1 MDAVDLMRLAI
12 VGLLL
17 AYAFTLERWRQD
29 RRRDRFIE
37 IADCEQKPGGK
48 PRTNKG

>member
-17 AYAFTLERWRQD
+17 LYAFTLGRSAQD
-29 RRRDRFIE
+29 RRRDRFLQ
-37 IADCEQKPGGK
+37 IAERDDGE
-48 PRTNKG
+48 